1 MPENITARVQQ
12 QQDLGQGYFLLRI
25 AGEGVAAAAKAGQFV
40 MLGLGDPGEMLIRRP
55 FSVARLV
62 EESRGPAA
70 FEILYKVVG
79 RCTLTFS
86 RLREGADLNVL
97 GPLGRGFWRPS
108 ADAPCRPV
116 MVAGGI
122 GPAPFALLV
131 QQLGEAAEQAEL
143 IYGGRRAG
151 DLPLAEWFEPRCR
164 KVTLTT
170 EDGSRGIRGRVT
182 TPLQS
187 ALEQAVD
194 QDGTCV
200 FACGPQ
206 PMLKAV
212 AEICLARSIPCQLAL
227 EETMACGFGVCLGC
241 VVPRRQPAGEF
252 DRFVRVCTEGPV
264 FDAREIL
271 L

>member
-12 QQDLGQGYFLLRI
+12 QQDLGQDYFLLRI
-25 AGEGVAAAAKAGQFV
+25 AGARIAAAAKAGQFV

-55 FSVARLV
+55 FSVARLADTA
-62 EESRGPAA
+62 EPPA
-70 FEILYKVVG
+70 FDIVYKVVG
-79 RCTLTFS
+79 RCTLAFS
-86 RLREGADLNVL
+86 RLGEGAELNVL
-97 GPLGRGFWRPS
+97 GPLGRGFWRPG

-122 GPAPFALLV
+122 GIAPFPLLV
-131 QQLGEAAEQAEL
+131 QQLGEAAGRAEL
-143 IYGGRRAG
+143 IYGGRSAG

-164 KVTLTT
+164 KVTLAT
-170 EDGSRGIRGRVT
+170 EDGSVGLRGRVT
-182 TPLQS
+182 TPLES
-187 ALEQAVD
+187 ALEGVVE

-200 FACGPQ
+200 FACGPH

-212 AEICLARSIPCQLAL
+212 AEICLARKIPCQLAL

-241 VVPRRQPAGEF
+241 VVPRRHPADAF
-252 DRFVRVCTEGPV
+252 DSFVRVCTEGPV